1 MVEMLKIVPSLVLS
15 INPREKVEETALY
28 WYLKGVGGGELGGG
42 GGGGRGVAN
51 GCLGA
56 QYSAKLPQSGQ

>member
-1 MVEMLKIVPSLVLS
+1 MVEILKIVPNLVLS

-28 WYLKGVGGGELGGG
+28 WYLKGVGGGERGGG
-42 GGGGRGVAN
+42 GGGGKGVAT

-56 QYSAKLPQSGQ
+56 QHFAKLPQSGQ